1 MMTVTGYKKIVLPVD
16 GSDASYRA
24 FREAVSIA
32 KRNDSE
38 LIVLHVLD
46 DFVRFANPD
55 ASIKLYEES
64 RVDALEI
71 LDSYQKEAE
80 ELGFTNVTLEV
91 IKGDARYGI
100 VEFADKNKADL
111 VVVGAT
117 GKGAI
122 ERAMMG
128 SVSEYVVRNVK
139 AHVLVVK

>member
-1 MMTVTGYKKIVLPVD
+1 MTATVYNTILVPVD
-16 GSDASYRA
+16 GSDAAYRA
-24 FREAVSIA
+24 FREAVLIA

-38 LIVLHVLD
+38 LIVLNVLD
-46 DFVRFANPD
+46 DFVRFGNPD
-55 ASIKLYEES
+55 ASMRLYDDMRE
-64 RVDALEI
+64 DAMNVLDAYKTEAAELGAEKVKLEI
-71 LDSYQKEAE
+71 
-80 ELGFTNVTLEV
+80 

-100 VEFADKNKADL
+100 VEFAENAKADL

-139 AHVLVVK
+139 SHVLVIK

>member
-1 MMTVTGYKKIVLPVD
+1 MTATVYNTILVPVD
-16 GSDASYRA
+16 GSDAAYRA

-38 LIVLHVLD
+38 LIVLNVLD
-46 DFVRFANPD
+46 NFVRFGNPD
-55 ASIKLYEES
+55 ASMRLYDDMRE
-64 RVDALEI
+64 DALNL
-71 LDSYQKEAE
+71 LDAYKTEAA
-80 ELGFTNVTLEV
+80 ELGAEKVKLEI

-100 VEFADKNKADL
+100 VEFAENAKADL

-139 AHVLVVK
+139 SHVLVIK

>member
-1 MMTVTGYKKIVLPVD
+1 MSVAEYKKILIPVD

-24 FREAVSIA
+24 FKEAVSIA
-32 KRNDSE
+32 KQNDSE
-38 LIVLHVLD
+38 LIVLNVLD
-46 DFVRFANPD
+46 DFVRFGNPG
-55 ASIKLYEES
+55 ASMRLYDDM
-64 RVDALEI
+64 RADALSVLE
-71 LDSYQKEAE
+71 SYKAEAKEAGLE
-80 ELGFTNVTLEV
+80 NVTIEI

-100 VEFADKNKADL
+100 VEFADTAKADL

-139 AHVLVVK
+139 SHVLVIK

>member
-1 MMTVTGYKKIVLPVD
+1 MSVAEYKKILIPVD

-24 FREAVSIA
+24 FKEAVSIA
-32 KRNDSE
+32 KQNDSE
-38 LIVLHVLD
+38 LIVLNVLD
-46 DFVRFANPD
+46 DFVRFGNPA
-55 ASIKLYEES
+55 ASMRLYDDLRADTLSVLES
-64 RVDALEI
+64 YKAEAQEAGLENITLEI
-71 LDSYQKEAE
+71 
-80 ELGFTNVTLEV
+80 

-100 VEFADKNKADL
+100 VEFADTAKADL

-139 AHVLVVK
+139 SHVLVIK

>member
-1 MMTVTGYKKIVLPVD
+1 MSVAEYKKILIPVD

-24 FREAVSIA
+24 FKEAVSIA
-32 KRNDSE
+32 KQNDSE
-38 LIVLHVLD
+38 LIVLNVLD
-46 DFVRFANPD
+46 DFVRFGNPD
-55 ASIKLYEES
+55 ASMRLYDDL
-64 RVDALEI
+64 RADALSVLE
-71 LDSYQKEAE
+71 SYKAEAKEA
-80 ELGFTNVTLEV
+80 GLEN

-100 VEFADKNKADL
+100 VEFADTAKADL

-139 AHVLVVK
+139 SHVLVIK

>member
-1 MMTVTGYKKIVLPVD
+1 MTATVYNTILVPVD
-16 GSDASYRA
+16 GSDAAYRA

-32 KRNDSE
+32 KLNDSE
-38 LIVLHVLD
+38 LIVLNVLD
-46 DFVRFANPD
+46 DFVRFGNPD
-55 ASIKLYEES
+55 ASMRLYDDMRE
-64 RVDALEI
+64 DAMNVLDAYKTEAAELGAEKVKLEI
-71 LDSYQKEAE
+71 
-80 ELGFTNVTLEV
+80 

-100 VEFADKNKADL
+100 VEFAENAKADL

-139 AHVLVVK
+139 SHVLVIK

>member
-1 MMTVTGYKKIVLPVD
+1 MSVSEYKKILIPVD

-24 FREAVSIA
+24 FKEAVSIA

-38 LIVLHVLD
+38 LILLNVLD
-46 DFVRFANPD
+46 DFVRFGNSE
-55 ASIKLYEES
+55 ASMRLYDDL
-64 RVDALEI
+64 RVDALSVLE
-71 LDSYQKEAE
+71 SYEAEAKEAGLE
-80 ELGFTNVTLEV
+80 NVTLEI

-100 VEFADKNKADL
+100 VEFANTAKADL

-139 AHVLVVK
+139 SHVLVIK

>member
-1 MMTVTGYKKIVLPVD
+1 MEAKEYKKILVPVD
-16 GSDASYRA
+16 GSELSYRA

-32 KRNDSE
+32 NRNKSE
-38 LIVLHVLD
+38 LIVLNVLD
-46 DFVRFANPD
+46 DFVRFGNPD
-55 ASIKLYEES
+55 TSIKLYDDMRE
-64 RVDALEI
+64 DALGV
-71 LDSYQKEAE
+71 LDSYRDEAE
-80 ELGFTNVTLEV
+80 KLGVENVTPEI

-100 VEFADKNKADL
+100 VEFAEENNIDL

-139 AHVLVVK
+139 GHVLVIK

>member
-1 MMTVTGYKKIVLPVD
+1 MSAVEYKKILIPVD

-24 FREAVSIA
+24 FKEAVSIA
-32 KRNDSE
+32 KQNDSE
-38 LIVLHVLD
+38 LIVLNVLD
-46 DFVRFANPD
+46 DFVRFGNPE
-55 ASIKLYEES
+55 ASMRLYDDL
-64 RVDALEI
+64 RADALSVLE
-71 LDSYQKEAE
+71 SYKAEAKEAGLE
-80 ELGFTNVTLEV
+80 NVTLEI

-100 VEFADKNKADL
+100 VEFADTAKADL

-139 AHVLVVK
+139 SHVLVIK

>member
-1 MMTVTGYKKIVLPVD
+1 MSVAEYKKLLIPVD

-24 FREAVSIA
+24 FKEALSIA

-38 LIVLHVLD
+38 LILLNVLD
-46 DFVRFANPD
+46 DFVRFGNSE
-55 ASIKLYEES
+55 ASMRLYDDL
-64 RVDALEI
+64 RVDALSVLE
-71 LDSYQKEAE
+71 SYEAEAKEAGLE
-80 ELGFTNVTLEV
+80 NVTLEI

-100 VEFADKNKADL
+100 VEFANTAKADL

-139 AHVLVVK
+139 SHVLVIK

>member
-1 MMTVTGYKKIVLPVD
+1 MSVSEYKKILIPVD

-24 FREAVSIA
+24 FKEAVSIA

-38 LIVLHVLD
+38 LILLNVLD
-46 DFVRFANPD
+46 DFVRFGNSE
-55 ASIKLYEES
+55 ASMRLYDDL
-64 RVDALEI
+64 RADALSVLE
-71 LDSYQKEAE
+71 SYEAEAKEAGLE
-80 ELGFTNVTLEV
+80 NVTLEI

-100 VEFADKNKADL
+100 VEFANTAKADL

-128 SVSEYVVRNVK
+128 SVSEYVVRNAK
-139 AHVLVVK
+139 SHVLVVK

>member
-1 MMTVTGYKKIVLPVD
+1 MSVAEYKKLLIPVD

-24 FREAVSIA
+24 FKEAVSIA

-38 LIVLHVLD
+38 LIVLNVLD
-46 DFVRFANPD
+46 DFVRFGNPD
-55 ASIKLYEES
+55 ASMRLYDDF
-64 RVDALEI
+64 RADALSVLE
-71 LDSYQKEAE
+71 SYEAEAKEAGLE
-80 ELGFTNVTLEV
+80 NITLEI

-100 VEFADKNKADL
+100 VEFANTAKADL

-128 SVSEYVVRNVK
+128 SVSEYVVRNAK
-139 AHVLVVK
+139 SHVLVVK

>member
-1 MMTVTGYKKIVLPVD
+1 MSVAEYKKLLIPVD

-24 FREAVSIA
+24 FKEAVSIA

-38 LIVLHVLD
+38 LIVLNVLD
-46 DFVRFANPD
+46 DFVRFGNPY
-55 ASIKLYEES
+55 ASMRLYDDL
-64 RVDALEI
+64 RADALSVLE
-71 LDSYQKEAE
+71 SYEAEAKEAGLE
-80 ELGFTNVTLEV
+80 NVTLEI

-100 VEFADKNKADL
+100 VEFANTAKADL

-128 SVSEYVVRNVK
+128 SVSEYVVRNAK
-139 AHVLVVK
+139 SHVLVVK

>member
-1 MMTVTGYKKIVLPVD
+1 MMEAKEYKKILVPVD
-16 GSDASYRA
+16 GSEPSYRA

-32 KRNDSE
+32 NRNKSE
-38 LIVLHVLD
+38 LIVLNVLD
-46 DFVRFANPD
+46 DFVRFGNPD
-55 ASIKLYEES
+55 TSIKLYDDMRE
-64 RVDALEI
+64 DALGV
-71 LDSYQKEAE
+71 LDSYRDEAE
-80 ELGFTNVTLEV
+80 KLGVENVTPEI

-100 VEFADKNKADL
+100 VEFAEENNIDL

-139 AHVLVVK
+139 GHVLVIK